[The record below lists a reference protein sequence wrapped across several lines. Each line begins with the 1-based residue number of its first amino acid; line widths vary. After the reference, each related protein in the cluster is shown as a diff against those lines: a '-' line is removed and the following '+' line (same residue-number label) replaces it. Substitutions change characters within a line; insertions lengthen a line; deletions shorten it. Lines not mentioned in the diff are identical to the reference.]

1 MLELKKI
8 QHPISGM
15 QCKITKYAKKQDNMT
30 QNEEENPSIQTDPE
44 MTEMLELVDK
54 ENEMVFITVFRM
66 FKKLKDEENMLLH
79 KHGIYFFLKEPNQMS
94 RYKNYNGAGGNFF
107 RGDGYIHYL
116 ACSDGF
122 MGVDMSKLTKLYT

>member
-15 QCKITKYAKKQDNMT
+15 QCKITKYAKQDNLT

-44 MTEMLELVDK
+44 MTEMLELADK

-66 FKKLKDEENMLLH
+66 FKKLKDEENMLLR
-79 KHGIYFFLKEPNQMS
+79 KHGIYFF
-94 RYKNYNGAGGNFF
+94 
-107 RGDGYIHYL
+107 
-116 ACSDGF
+116 
-122 MGVDMSKLTKLYT
+122 